1 MPRVRTECDPDGFA
15 GAKADRDPEV
25 IEVRRDTINFRGEC
39 DWSSGDV
46 NEIAVAETQVV
57 ARPPLF
63 SALMWQALKEKK

>member
-1 MPRVRTECDPDGFA
+1 VGAECDADRFA

-25 IEVRRDTINFRGEC
+25 IDVRRDPINFRGEG
-39 DWSSGDV
+39 DWSSGDM
-46 NEIAVAETQVV
+46 NEIAVPETQVV